1 MTMSNIMKIDTLRD
15 KINGHEYLHYLFAKR
30 DERID
35 KSFSMPPV
43 SIDRL
48 KEDFY
53 SCLID
58 WMNFKNPPARPTEN
72 QTDDV
77 QTASIKEDIV
87 QLSISET
94 AAEQAWSKRKY
105 HAYYDGVA
113 LMEAVNEAVRTFS
126 EDKGTLF
133 TTWFSLLY
141 AQKSQKQLRT
151 DVDIK
156 KPALANSLSRENQK
170 LLCEFIR
177 QMKSF
182 DLQSDNIS
190 DKNIERLL
198 ASMDWGDKKPWKVE
212 EIRELLMMNDLWRNA
227 SSGNDLI
234 GDKDSGN
241 TLYDMSVDSRAET
254 PFRSIENMS
263 VITNFLEFV
272 VKKDTKEYHKLFW
285 SNDFLHPLKDKLS
298 SEELKSVSAHI
309 EQKRVLTELEP
320 ILFQHYFDDLY
331 LRFCLV
337 TPPDPDS
344 IKNIDLCESRH
355 PFIQKT
361 IAEYK
366 HVTNARVS
374 QLKAQFDSFKKSVKE
389 MYTRMYS

>member
-1 MTMSNIMKIDTLRD
+1 MSNIMKIDTLRD

-72 QTDDV
+72 QADDV
-77 QTASIKEDIV
+77 RIASKKEDIV

-94 AAEQAWSKRKY
+94 AAEQAWSKKKY
-105 HAYYDGVA
+105 YAYYDGVA

-126 EDKGTLF
+126 ADRGTLF

-141 AQKSQKQLRT
+141 NQKSQKQLRT
-151 DVDIK
+151 DADIK
-156 KPALANSLSRENQK
+156 TPALANSLPRESQK
-170 LLCEFIR
+170 LLREFIQ

-182 DLQSDNIS
+182 GLNRNNIS
-190 DKNIERLL
+190 DKSIERLL
-198 ASMDWGDKKPWKVE
+198 ASMDWGDTKPW
-212 EIRELLMMNDLWRNA
+212 EIKDIKELLMLSDLWYYA
-227 SSGNDLI
+227 SSGNDPI
-234 GDKDSGN
+234 GDKGNGN
-241 TLYDMSVDSRAET
+241 TLYDMSVDSRAEI
-254 PFRSIENMS
+254 PFRSIETMS
-263 VITNFLEFV
+263 VISNFLEFV
-272 VKKDTKEYHKLFW
+272 ATKDTKEYHKLFW

-298 SEELKSVSAHI
+298 TEELKTVPPHI

-320 ILFQHYFDDLY
+320 ILFRHYFDDPY
-331 LRFCLV
+331 LRFCLI
-337 TPPDPDS
+337 TPPEPDS
-344 IKNIDLCESRH
+344 IENIDLCESRH
-355 PFIQKT
+355 PFIQKS
-361 IAEYK
+361 IADHKDITE
-366 HVTNARVS
+366 ARIS
-374 QLKAQFDSFKKSVKE
+374 QLKTQFISFKESVKE
-389 MYTRMYS
+389 LYKRMYS

>member
-1 MTMSNIMKIDTLRD
+1 MSNIMKIDTLRD

-35 KSFSMPPV
+35 KSFSLSPV

-72 QTDDV
+72 QADDI

-105 HAYYDGVA
+105 HVYYDGVA
-113 LMEAVNEAVRTFS
+113 LMEAVNEAVRTYS
-126 EDKGTLF
+126 ADKGTLF

-141 AQKSQKQLRT
+141 TQKSQKQLRT

-170 LLCEFIR
+170 LLREFLR

-182 DLQSDNIS
+182 GLKSNNIS
-190 DKNIERLL
+190 DKSIERLL
-198 ASMDWGDKKPWKVE
+198 ASMDWGDKKPWTIE
-212 EIRELLMMNDLWRNA
+212 DIRELLTMNDLWRHA
-227 SSGNDLI
+227 SSGNDPI
-234 GDKDSGN
+234 GDNDSGN
-241 TLYDMSVDSRAET
+241 TLYDMSVDSRAEL
-254 PFRSIENMS
+254 PFRSIESLS
-263 VITNFLEFV
+263 VISNFLEFV

-298 SEELKSVSAHI
+298 SEELKSVSPHI

-320 ILFQHYFDDLY
+320 ILFRHYFDDLY

-344 IKNIDLCESRH
+344 IENIDLCESRH

-361 IAEYK
+361 ISEYK
-366 HVTNARVS
+366 DISAARVS
-374 QLKAQFDSFKKSVKE
+374 QLKTQFDSFKESVKE
-389 MYTRMYS
+389 MYKRMYS